1 MHTCSRRKCSIP
13 LILPMRGVECAILSR
28 SGIIELHDIPT
39 YICMYIHKSVDICE
53 LRGRVGQ
60 SRGTADEFNQVVSM
74 ISHCIGCAATLPVI
88 QYTINS
94 ILDFICKTT
103 KRRRQST
110 RKEKRANQ
118 VIKNNMPLK
127 GRRNRISFLHVFHPS
142 FSCSALRGKSQQ
154 ENQQA
159 LTFAMQTRI
168 RRGI

>member
-1 MHTCSRRKCSIP
+1 MTYPHT
-13 LILPMRGVECAILSR
+13 
-28 SGIIELHDIPT
+28 
-39 YICMYIHKSVDICE
+39 YIHKYVDICE

-103 KRRRQST
+103 KRRRQRT
-110 RKEKRANQ
+110 RKEREKRANQ

-127 GRRNRISFLHVFHPS
+127 GRRNRISFLHVFHPFS
-142 FSCSALRGKSQQ
+142 SCSGLWGKSQQ
-154 ENQQA
+154 KNQQA